1 MFSDE
6 TMTVETFFGC
16 AFLAYGLPLALFAL
30 TIAKV
35 GYMNLFRIRGPLR
48 QKLKFLRILFS

>member
-1 MFSDE
+1 MISKFSWFFYFYMFSDE

-16 AFLAYGLPLALFAL
+16 AFVAYGLPLALFTL

-35 GYMNLFRIRGPLR
+35 GFKMII
-48 QKLKFLRILFS
+48 QA